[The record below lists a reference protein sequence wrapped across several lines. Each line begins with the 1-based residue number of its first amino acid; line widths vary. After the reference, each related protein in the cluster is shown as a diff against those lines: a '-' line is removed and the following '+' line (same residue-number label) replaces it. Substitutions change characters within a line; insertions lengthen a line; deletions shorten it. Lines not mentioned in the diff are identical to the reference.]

1 MREFLDSTTAKRLT
15 SEEDNWR
22 TGTMAGG
29 ITNVA
34 SGVQTTDALLGLFRW
49 SGHSLTYN
57 FPDTAAYYNATYFTA
72 GSVPSSPAFDFATF
86 AAATASLEAAIDKVI
101 ASELMAVA
109 PLVYTKTAPG
119 AVADSSFAMA
129 SLLPDAELGAPP
141 GGIGY
146 YPGIVQRGGDAWFN
160 VDQPRFNNVQVGD
173 SAYYVVLHELGHT
186 VGLKHGHANDRP
198 GPTMDL
204 LPDDVDSFEFSV
216 MTYHRYIGAPD
227 VPVAGDTPNGSFP
240 QSLMMYDIAAIQY
253 MYGANFN
260 HNSGNTVYTFSP
272 TTGEMFVNGVGQGT
286 PEDNHIFRTIWDGNG
301 TDTYDFS
308 NYTSD
313 LEIDLAPGGW
323 SDFHSG
329 QLAHLSIAND
339 IYARGNVFNALQFE
353 GDTRSLIENATG
365 GSGDD
370 TIRGNSANNVLT
382 GNGGNDWLIGLDGND
397 RLVGGGGADV
407 LEGGVGGDELSGGA
421 GFDFASYEH
430 AATGVYASLMSPALN
445 SGEAFHDM
453 YIGIEGLIGSAHN
466 DTLIGNGSANTLRGG
481 RGNDTLSGLG
491 GADILD
497 GGAGNDSLRGG
508 AGNDTFLFMGGIGH
522 DTIVDWQD
530 GPWFLAH
537 DYISF
542 QGMGLSMADLSIS
555 YCGGNAVVSV
565 AALHGDITV
574 LGVLPGSL
582 GADDFLF

>member
-1 MREFLDSTTAKRLT
+1 
-15 SEEDNWR
+15 
-22 TGTMAGG
+22 MAGG
-29 ITNVA
+29 TANVA

-49 SGHSLTYN
+49 NGVNLTYN
-57 FPDTAAYYNATYFTA
+57 FPDTAAYYDATYFTA
-72 GSVPSSPAFDFATF
+72 GSVPSPPTFDFATF
-86 AAATASLEAAIDKVI
+86 ASATASLEAAIDKAI

-119 AVADSSFAMA
+119 ADADSSFAMA
-129 SLLPDAELGAPP
+129 SLFPDAELGAPP

-204 LPDDVDSFEFSV
+204 LPDEVNSFEFSV
-216 MTYHRYIGAPD
+216 MTYRHYVGAPD
-227 VPVAGDTPNGSFP
+227 VPVPGDTPNGSFP

-260 HNSGNTVYTFSP
+260 YNSGNTVYTFST

-301 TDTYDFS
+301 IDTYNLS
-308 NYTSD
+308 NYTTD

-323 SDFHSG
+323 SNFHSG

-353 GDTRSLIENATG
+353 GDARSLIENAIG

-382 GNGGNDWLIGLDGND
+382 GNGGNDSLIGLEGND
-397 RLVGGGGADV
+397 RLVGGSGNDILSGGIGNDV

-421 GFDFASYEH
+421 GLDFASYEH

-445 SGEAFHDM
+445 SGEAFHDT
-453 YIGIEGLIGSAHN
+453 YISIEGLIGSSYN
-466 DTLIGNGSANTLRGG
+466 DKLIGNGSANTLRGG
-481 RGNDTLSGLG
+481 RGNDALSGQG
-491 GADILD
+491 GADILE
-497 GGAGNDSLRGG
+497 GGAGNDSLLGG
-508 AGNDTFLFMGGIGH
+508 AGNDTFLFGQGFGK
-522 DTIVDWQD
+522 DTIADWQD
-530 GPWFLAH
+530 GLAN
-537 DYISF
+537 DVISF
-542 QGMGLSMADLSIS
+542 KGMGLSMADLSIT

-565 AALHGDITV
+565 PDLHGQITILSV
-574 LGVLPGSL
+574 PVGSL

>member
-1 MREFLDSTTAKRLT
+1 
-15 SEEDNWR
+15 
-22 TGTMAGG
+22 
-29 ITNVA
+29 
-34 SGVQTTDALLGLFRW
+34 
-49 SGHSLTYN
+49 
-57 FPDTAAYYNATYFTA
+57 
-72 GSVPSSPAFDFATF
+72 
-86 AAATASLEAAIDKVI
+86 
-101 ASELMAVA
+101 
-109 PLVYTKTAPG
+109 
-119 AVADSSFAMA
+119 
-129 SLLPDAELGAPP
+129 
-141 GGIGY
+141 
-146 YPGIVQRGGDAWFN
+146 
-160 VDQPRFNNVQVGD
+160 
-173 SAYYVVLHELGHT
+173 
-186 VGLKHGHANDRP
+186 
-198 GPTMDL
+198 
-204 LPDDVDSFEFSV
+204 

-382 GNGGNDWLIGLDGND
+382 GNGGNDWLIGLEGND

>member
-1 MREFLDSTTAKRLT
+1 
-15 SEEDNWR
+15 
-22 TGTMAGG
+22 
-29 ITNVA
+29 
-34 SGVQTTDALLGLFRW
+34 
-49 SGHSLTYN
+49 
-57 FPDTAAYYNATYFTA
+57 
-72 GSVPSSPAFDFATF
+72 
-86 AAATASLEAAIDKVI
+86 
-101 ASELMAVA
+101 
-109 PLVYTKTAPG
+109 
-119 AVADSSFAMA
+119 MA
-129 SLLPDAELGAPP
+129 SLFPDAELGAPP

-216 MTYHRYIGAPD
+216 MTYHHYIGAPD

-260 HNSGNTVYTFSP
+260 YNSGNTVYTFSP

-301 TDTYDFS
+301 VDTYDLS
-308 NYTSD
+308 NYTTD
-313 LEIDLAPGGW
+313 LRD
-323 SDFHSG
+323 
-329 QLAHLSIAND
+329 
-339 IYARGNVFNALQFE
+339 
-353 GDTRSLIENATG
+353 RSR
-365 GSGDD
+365 S
-370 TIRGNSANNVLT
+370 R
-382 GNGGNDWLIGLDGND
+382 
-397 RLVGGGGADV
+397 RLVQLPQRSARPSEHRQRHLRARQRVQRAAVRGRHAFTHRECDRRKRGRYDPRQQREQCSHRQRRCRLADRIGGQRPAGGRGGRHPLRRGRDDV

-430 AATGVYASLMSPALN
+430 AAAGVYASLTSPALN

-453 YIGIEGLIGSAHN
+453 YISIEGLIGSVHN

-508 AGNDTFLFMGGIGH
+508 AGNDTFLFTGGIGH

-542 QGMGLSMADLSIS
+542 QGMGLSMADLSITYS
-555 YCGGNAVVSV
+555 GGNAIVSV
-565 AALHGDITV
+565 AALHGDITILSAPV
-574 LGVLPGSL
+574 GSI